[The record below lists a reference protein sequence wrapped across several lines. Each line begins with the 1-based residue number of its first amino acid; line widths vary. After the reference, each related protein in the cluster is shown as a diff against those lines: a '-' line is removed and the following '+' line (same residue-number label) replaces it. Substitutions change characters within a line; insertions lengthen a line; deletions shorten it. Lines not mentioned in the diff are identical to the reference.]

1 MLDAEVSPGFRIDTY
16 TAPDTIPADYICR
29 VLRIPNHLSII
40 AAVSDV
46 LAYLSRPYIWEAAS
60 EEQEIQMRA
69 LMAQMVLT
77 YFEGDCDDPMIGEL
91 RLFVASILPSNVLPC
106 DGSTYNQGDYPTLA
120 AILPA
125 SLKDDIAGTFTTPD
139 FSGRFPIGV
148 DPVEVGDYPLGSTGG
163 EAGVTLTIN
172 EMPYH
177 SHSIYPSENAVSL
190 GDASLGMVAGGSQV
204 EIDGASVGGG
214 NAHNNIPPYFAV
226 KIGIVAR

>member
-1 MLDAEVSPGFRIDTY
+1 MPTE
-16 TAPDTIPADYICR
+16 YICR
-29 VLRIPNHLSII
+29 HLLIPDDMRII

-46 LAYLSRPYIWEAAS
+46 LAYLSREDVFEAS
-60 EEQEIQMRA
+60 ENVTELEMRS
-69 LMAQMVLT
+69 LMAQMLVT
-77 YFEGDCDDPMIGEL
+77 YFDGDCDDPMIGEL
-91 RLFVASILPSNVLPC
+91 RIFVVSILPSNVLPC

-148 DPVEVGDYPLGSTGG
+148 DPVEVGDYALGSTGG

-190 GDASLGMVAGGSQV
+190 GDASLGMVSGGSQV
-204 EIDGASVGGG
+204 EVDGASVGGG

-226 KIGIVAR
+226 KFGIVAR